1 MDPRFLALAFA
12 LGAVAGVWGERLAG
26 GAVERAVFRPRVA
39 AETPVKKPKIV
50 KVPASVAAAP
60 EENSCEARDAD

>member
-39 AETPVKKPKIV
+39 AEAPVRKPKII
-50 KVPASVAAAP
+50 KVAAAN
-60 EENSCEARDAD
+60 EAESNENSCEANDAD

>member
-26 GAVERAVFRPRVA
+26 GAVERALFRPRVA
-39 AETPVKKPKIV
+39 AETPVQKPKVIRV
-50 KVPASVAAAP
+50 SATAEPEP
-60 EENSCEARDAD
+60 EENSCESDDDD